1 MAVLVS
7 TPDGSDVTMV
17 ESTNEGP
24 KSLESGLVVLSS
36 MEVLLVEPEKLVV
49 DGPSAE
55 ELVLTVATPE
65 VVELLDDDVCDIL
78 DVTLKVVFFDRER
91 LLVREDE
98 EERSL
103 VIDESCLVS
112 VPVLTLVPIPEFED
126 DF

>member
-1 MAVLVS
+1 MTVLVS
-7 TPDGSDVTMV
+7 TPDGPNVTMV

-24 KSLESGLVVLSS
+24 KSLEPGLLVLSS
-36 MEVLLVEPEKLVV
+36 KEELLVEPEEPVV

-55 ELVLTVATPE
+55 ELVLTVAAPE
-65 VVELLDDDVCDIL
+65 VVELLDDDVCDML

-91 LLVREDE
+91 LLVGEDE

-112 VPVLTLVPIPEFED
+112 VPVLMLVPVPEFKNE
-126 DF
+126 F